1 MKDPEEAK
9 ITIVLPICVVV
20 LAAAAYGLFGKCKT
34 ASKQR
39 RLSHRDASMPA
50 VSLETPTS
58 TN

>member
-34 ASKQR
+34 ASKQSGKK
-39 RLSHRDASMPA
+39 LHKQI
-50 VSLETPTS
+50 VEFEFQPT
-58 TN
+58 NRG

>member
-1 MKDPEEAK
+1 MIAVPVAVAA
-9 ITIVLPICVVV
+9 VL
-20 LAAAAYGLFGKCKT
+20 LAAAVYLLARKRET

-58 TN
+58 AN